1 MTQISTALS
10 FDRAISQMGV
20 TQDRLAKTQMQLS
33 SGKQLL
39 RPSDAPD
46 EASAV
51 SRLKSAIQRQ
61 QSYTDTINTV
71 RDKLRQQETAVDS
84 ANDVLIRIK
93 ELTIQAAND
102 TYGAEGRKLINIEI
116 RELRDQLLSL
126 ANTQDV
132 NGNYIFS
139 GSRAGKQ
146 AFASDGSQ
154 PLTYLGDQTI
164 NQVAVG
170 DERTVRDGRA
180 ATQPFARTIR
190 TGADGEP
197 QSVGF
202 FEVIQDL
209 SKALDSNDMTG
220 IQRAVS
226 EVGDMQ
232 FGMSESLASIGASM
246 NTLDTQLSLAEQN
259 TLRLKGTLSQ
269 VEDVDYNE
277 AIIKMNKD
285 MLALQAAQSSF
296 AKISQLN
303 LFNYIK

>member
-1 MTQISTALS
+1 
-10 FDRAISQMGV
+10 
-20 TQDRLAKTQMQLS
+20 
-33 SGKQLL
+33 LL
-39 RPSDAPD
+39 RPSDSPS
-46 EASAV
+46 EAAAV

-61 QSYTDTINTV
+61 QSYTDTINAV
-71 RDKLRQQETAVDS
+71 RDKLIQQETAVDS

-146 AFASDGSQ
+146 AFTSDGAQS
-154 PLTYLGDQTI
+154 LAYRGDQTI
-164 NQVAVG
+164 NQVGVG

-190 TGADGEP
+190 TGADDEP
-197 QSVGF
+197 QSIGF
-202 FEVIQDL
+202 FEVLNDL
-209 SKALDSNDMTG
+209 SAALETNNTPN
-220 IQRAVS
+220 IQRAVT

-232 FGMSESLASIGASM
+232 LGMSESLANIGASM

-269 VEDVDYNE
+269 MEDVDYTQ
-277 AIIKMNKD
+277 AITKMNKD
-285 MLALQAAQSSF
+285 MLSLEAAQSSF

-303 LFNYIK
+303 LFSFLR

>member
-1 MTQISTALS
+1 MSQISTNLF
-10 FDRAISQMGV
+10 FDRAISQMGI
-20 TQDRLAKTQMQLS
+20 TKDRLAKTQMQLS
-33 SGKQLL
+33 SGKELL
-39 RPSDAPD
+39 RPSDAPA
-46 EASAV
+46 EAAAV

-61 QSYTDTINTV
+61 QSFTDTINTV
-71 RDKLRQQETAVDS
+71 RDKLIQQETAVDS

-146 AFASDGSQ
+146 AFASDGTQ
-154 PLTYLGDQTI
+154 PLTYLGDQTV
-164 NQVAVG
+164 NQVNVG

-197 QSVGF
+197 QSIGF

-209 SKALDSNDMTG
+209 SAALESNNMAG
-220 IQRAVS
+220 IQRAVT

-269 VEDVDYNE
+269 MEDVDYTQ
-277 AIIKMNKD
+277 AITKMNKD
-285 MLALQAAQSSF
+285 MLSLEAAQSSF

-303 LFNYIK
+303 LFSFLR